1 GYSSARSSLELSRP
15 HATARHSPSA
25 QFRGD
30 RQRHR
35 AHHRRPL
42 GLLGRRHAL
51 RHRPAGGMVR
61 RGCRHRLRLG
71 HLRRR
76 RRRLQAR
83 HACQHR
89 HAGQAPAGDRKAA
102 LRRRPRSP
110 RDGVLR
116 LRHLARPRLH
126 HRQLGQPD
134 LGAAPAHVDRLCR
147 RAARLRPHHLALR
160 PGGAAALARHAD
172 RAARGRLNAM
182 QYLPIFLM
190 FLLFAANI
198 PVAFGMAV
206 AALSFFLFAADLP
219 IAIFVQRLV
228 SVTESFPLLAV
239 PFFIMAGAIMNYA
252 GITRRLMALADALV
266 GHMVGGLAQAN
277 IVLATLMGGLS
288 ASANADAA
296 MQAKMLGPEMVKRGY
311 SPAFVAAVTASAAV
325 ITPII
330 PPGIGLIIYGFI
342 ADVSIGRLFI
352 GGIIPGLLM
361 CIALMAV
368 TWLVSKRRG
377 YKALRPRFVTFAEL
391 GTAFREA
398 LWALTIP
405 IFIIVGI
412 RGGVFT
418 PTEAGAMTVLYATL
432 VGFLAH
438 KELK

>member
-1 GYSSARSSLELSRP
+1 
-15 HATARHSPSA
+15 
-25 QFRGD
+25 
-30 RQRHR
+30 
-35 AHHRRPL
+35 
-42 GLLGRRHAL
+42 
-51 RHRPAGGMVR
+51 
-61 RGCRHRLRLG
+61 
-71 HLRRR
+71 
-76 RRRLQAR
+76 
-83 HACQHR
+83 
-89 HAGQAPAGDRKAA
+89 
-102 LRRRPRSP
+102 
-110 RDGVLR
+110 
-116 LRHLARPRLH
+116 
-126 HRQLGQPD
+126 
-134 LGAAPAHVDRLCR
+134 
-147 RAARLRPHHLALR
+147 
-160 PGGAAALARHAD
+160 
-172 RAARGRLNAM
+172 M

-361 CIALMAV
+361 CIALMTV
-368 TWLVSKRRG
+368 TWMVSKRRG
-377 YKALRPRFVTFAEL
+377 YKALRPHFVTFAEL

-438 KELK
+438 KELKLADLPAIILETVLATSTVMLIICAATAFGFYMSWERIPPQVATSLVAATQNPYILLLLINLMLVVVGMLVEGTAALIILTPILVPVVVKLGIDPVHFGLIMVVNLTIGGVTPPVGTLMYTTCTILRVPMDRFTVEALPLIGALFFVLLLITYVPWLVLVLPNLMMG

>member
-1 GYSSARSSLELSRP
+1 
-15 HATARHSPSA
+15 
-25 QFRGD
+25 
-30 RQRHR
+30 
-35 AHHRRPL
+35 
-42 GLLGRRHAL
+42 
-51 RHRPAGGMVR
+51 
-61 RGCRHRLRLG
+61 
-71 HLRRR
+71 
-76 RRRLQAR
+76 
-83 HACQHR
+83 
-89 HAGQAPAGDRKAA
+89 
-102 LRRRPRSP
+102 
-110 RDGVLR
+110 
-116 LRHLARPRLH
+116 
-126 HRQLGQPD
+126 
-134 LGAAPAHVDRLCR
+134 
-147 RAARLRPHHLALR
+147 
-160 PGGAAALARHAD
+160 
-172 RAARGRLNAM
+172 M

-361 CIALMAV
+361 CIALMTV
-368 TWLVSKRRG
+368 TWMVSKRRG
-377 YKALRPRFVTFAEL
+377 YKALRPHFVTFAEL

-438 KELK
+438 KELKLADLPAIILETVLATSTVMLIICAATAFGFYMSWERIPPQVATSLVQATQNPYVLLLLINLMLIVVGMLVEGTAALIILTPILVPVVSKLGIDPVHFGLVMVVNLTIGGVTPPVGTLMYTTCTILRVPMDRFTVEALPLLGALFFVLFLITYVPWLVLVLPNLMMG

>member
-1 GYSSARSSLELSRP
+1 
-15 HATARHSPSA
+15 
-25 QFRGD
+25 
-30 RQRHR
+30 
-35 AHHRRPL
+35 
-42 GLLGRRHAL
+42 
-51 RHRPAGGMVR
+51 
-61 RGCRHRLRLG
+61 
-71 HLRRR
+71 
-76 RRRLQAR
+76 
-83 HACQHR
+83 
-89 HAGQAPAGDRKAA
+89 
-102 LRRRPRSP
+102 
-110 RDGVLR
+110 
-116 LRHLARPRLH
+116 
-126 HRQLGQPD
+126 
-134 LGAAPAHVDRLCR
+134 
-147 RAARLRPHHLALR
+147 
-160 PGGAAALARHAD
+160 
-172 RAARGRLNAM
+172 M

-296 MQAKMLGPEMVKRGY
+296 MQAKMLGPEMVRRGY

-361 CIALMAV
+361 CVALMVV
-368 TWLVSKRRG
+368 TWMVSKRRG
-377 YKALRPRFVTFAEL
+377 YKAIRPHFVTFAEL

-412 RGGVFT
+412 RFGVFT

-438 KELK
+438 KELKLADLPAIILETVLATSTVMLIICAATAFGFYMSWERIPPQVATSLVAATQNPYILLLLINLMLVVVGMLVEGTAALIILTPILVPVVVKLGIDPVHFGLIMVVNLTIGGVTPPVGTLMYTTCTILRVPMDRFTVEALPLIGALFFVLLLITYVPWLVLVLPNLMMG